1 MFDSVL
7 SCGLSGLFER
17 YPAGSLDVKLSER
30 SLRMILLGSRAL
42 VPAGVFLSA
51 GSFFVTSFLWKC
63 RYLDLS
69 ISFPFYSDVRFA
81 S

>member
-30 SLRMILLGSRAL
+30 SLRMILLGSRVL
-42 VPAGVFLSA
+42 VPAGVVSE
-51 GSFFVTSFLWKC
+51 C
-63 RYLDLS
+63 
-69 ISFPFYSDVRFA
+69 
-81 S
+81 

>member
-30 SLRMILLGSRAL
+30 SLRMILLCIRAL
-42 VPAGVFLSA
+42 FPAGVVSECWLFPCDFVSVEMSIL
-51 GSFFVTSFLWKC
+51 GSFNLI
-63 RYLDLS
+63 S
-69 ISFPFYSDVRFA
+69 ILQ
-81 S
+81 